1 MINHRNILSEDRS
14 KEEKAGCFCAEYEE
28 EEENILYYLIFKG
41 SLALGVIIMI
51 WVHKFTENY
60 KKCPEGDF
68 LRHLVEMGGCLE
80 KLNSSASEL

>member
-41 SLALGVIIMI
+41 SLALGVIIM
-51 WVHKFTENY
+51 
-60 KKCPEGDF
+60 
-68 LRHLVEMGGCLE
+68 M
-80 KLNSSASEL
+80 SA